1 MSDKPTIT
9 ICADTGKVLTETVEG
24 IAMPADYSFASVNDY
39 VHGVDRYFEELQC
52 LALGMA
58 CEIDKLRSVAEA
70 ADKLRTFMVWHGE
83 ANTKDR
89 AALDLFEAVLA
100 WMPNATVRGRAALS
114 RSSLS
119 TDGLCHND

>member
-1 MSDKPTIT
+1 MTDKPTIT
-9 ICADTGKVLTETVEG
+9 ICADTGTVLTETVEG
-24 IAMPADYSFASVNDY
+24 ITMPADYSFATVNDF
-39 VHGVDRYFEELQC
+39 VHGMEVHFEDLQC

-89 AALDLFEAVLA
+89 AALDLFEAVLE
-100 WMPNATVRGRAALS
+100 WMPNASGKPTPREA
-114 RSSLS
+114 
-119 TDGLCHND
+119 D